1 MGFLM
6 KKYVPLLLV
15 LGAIAVTV
23 IMFLSQPEPV
33 KAAAPEAALAVKTQ
47 ILKSTSV
54 TLEVESQGTVQPRT
68 RTTLISEVSGAVLE
82 VSEQFIVGGTFGAGD
97 VLLSLD
103 PTDYEVALQRAEAQ
117 LISANA
123 KLELEKARAIQAAKE
138 WQMTGRPQSE
148 APILALRKPYLAE
161 AEANILQS
169 KAEVKRA
176 KQKLE
181 KTKIRAPYAGMVA
194 FKSADVGQYVT
205 TGSRLGETFAIDFV
219 EVRLPLTERD
229 LARMDALTFKGIP
242 SESMVTLSGSV
253 NGKQREWLAEVV
265 RSEGVVNE
273 INRSQYLV
281 ARMSDPYG
289 ISGSGDSVSPPLLV
303 GTFVTAKL
311 KGKVLEDVFE
321 LPRSALLQGSKVA
334 TVDSQTRMNI
344 RAVDVIFS
352 DDSFYYV
359 TGLND
364 GVQVITSA
372 LGTPIEGL
380 KLLLRNSSTI
390 RDGSL

>member
-1 MGFLM
+1 M
-6 KKYVPLLLV
+6 KKFVPLLLV

-23 IMFLSQPEPV
+23 VMFLSQPEPV

-68 RTTLISEVSGAVLE
+68 RTSLISEVSGAVLE

-194 FKSADVGQYVT
+194 SKGADVGQYVT
-205 TGSRLGETFAIDFV
+205 MGSRLGETFAIDFA

>member
-68 RTTLISEVSGAVLE
+68 RTSLISEVSGAVLE

-123 KLELEKARAIQAAKE
+123 RLELEKARAIQAAKE

>member
-1 MGFLM
+1 M

-68 RTTLISEVSGAVLE
+68 RTSLISEVSGAVLE

-123 KLELEKARAIQAAKE
+123 RLELEKARAIQAAKE

-194 FKSADVGQYVT
+194 SKGADVGQYVT

>member
-33 KAAAPEAALAVKTQ
+33 KAAASGAALAVKTQ

-68 RTTLISEVSGAVLE
+68 RTSLISEVSGAVLE

-194 FKSADVGQYVT
+194 SKSADVGQYVT

>member
-68 RTTLISEVSGAVLE
+68 RTSLISEVSGAVLE

>member
-1 MGFLM
+1 M

-68 RTTLISEVSGAVLE
+68 RTSLISEVSGAVLE

-194 FKSADVGQYVT
+194 SKGADVGQYVT

-390 RDGSL
+390 RDRSL

>member
-1 MGFLM
+1 M
-6 KKYVPLLLV
+6 KKFVPLLLV

-23 IMFLSQPEPV
+23 LMFLSQPDPV

-68 RTTLISEVSGAVLE
+68 RTSLISEVSGAVLE
-82 VSEQFIVGGTFGAGD
+82 VSEQFIVGGTFAAGD
-97 VLLSLD
+97 VLMSLD

-123 KLELEKARAIQAAKE
+123 MLELERARAIQAAKE
-138 WQMTGRPQSE
+138 WQMTVRPQSE

-161 AEANILQS
+161 AEANILQA

-176 KQKLE
+176 KLKLE

-194 FKSADVGQYVT
+194 SKGADVGQYVT

>member
-15 LGAIAVTV
+15 LGAITVTV

-68 RTTLISEVSGAVLE
+68 RTSLISEVSGAVLE

-194 FKSADVGQYVT
+194 SKSADVGQYVT

>member
-15 LGAIAVTV
+15 LGAVAVTV

-68 RTTLISEVSGAVLE
+68 RTSLISEVSGAVLE

-194 FKSADVGQYVT
+194 SKGADVGQYVT

-390 RDGSL
+390 RDRSL

>member
-1 MGFLM
+1 M

-68 RTTLISEVSGAVLE
+68 RTSLISEVSGAVLE

-123 KLELEKARAIQAAKE
+123 KLELEKARAIQAGKE

-161 AEANILQS
+161 AEANILQA

-176 KQKLE
+176 KLKLE
-181 KTKIRAPYAGMVA
+181 KTEIRAPYAGMVA
-194 FKSADVGQYVT
+194 SKGADVGQYVT
-205 TGSRLGETFAIDFV
+205 MGSRLGETFAIDFV

-229 LARMDALTFKGIP
+229 LARMDALTFQGIP

-253 NGKQREWLAEVV
+253 NGTQSDWVAEVV

-281 ARMSDPYG
+281 ARISDPYG
-289 ISGSGDSVSPPLLV
+289 I
-303 GTFVTAKL
+303 
-311 KGKVLEDVFE
+311 
-321 LPRSALLQGSKVA
+321 
-334 TVDSQTRMNI
+334 
-344 RAVDVIFS
+344 
-352 DDSFYYV
+352 
-359 TGLND
+359 
-364 GVQVITSA
+364 
-372 LGTPIEGL
+372 EGL
-380 KLLLRNSSTI
+380 W
-390 RDGSL
+390 G

>member
-1 MGFLM
+1 M

-123 KLELEKARAIQAAKE
+123 RLELEKARAIQAAKE

>member
-1 MGFLM
+1 M
-6 KKYVPLLLV
+6 KKFVPLLLV
-15 LGAIAVTV
+15 LGAIAVTAL
-23 IMFLSQPEPV
+23 MFLSQPDPV

-68 RTTLISEVSGAVLE
+68 RTSLISEVSGAVLE
-82 VSEQFIVGGTFGAGD
+82 VSEQFIVGGTFAAGD
-97 VLLSLD
+97 VLMSLD

-123 KLELEKARAIQAAKE
+123 RLELEKARAIQAAKE

-176 KQKLE
+176 KLKLE

-194 FKSADVGQYVT
+194 SKGADVGQYVT

>member
-1 MGFLM
+1 M

-194 FKSADVGQYVT
+194 SKGADVGQYVT

>member
-1 MGFLM
+1 M
-6 KKYVPLLLV
+6 KKFVPLLLV
-15 LGAIAVTV
+15 LGAIAVTI

>member
-1 MGFLM
+1 M

-169 KAEVKRA
+169 KAEVKQA

>member
-1 MGFLM
+1 M

-194 FKSADVGQYVT
+194 SKSADVGQYVT

-311 KGKVLEDVFE
+311 KGKVLDDVFE

>member
-1 MGFLM
+1 M

-15 LGAIAVTV
+15 LGAITVTV

-68 RTTLISEVSGAVLE
+68 RTSLISEVSGAVLE

-194 FKSADVGQYVT
+194 SKSADVGQYVT

>member
-1 MGFLM
+1 M

-68 RTTLISEVSGAVLE
+68 RTSLISEVSGAVLE

>member
-1 MGFLM
+1 M
-6 KKYVPLLLV
+6 KKFVPLLLV

-23 IMFLSQPEPV
+23 VMFLSQPEPV

-68 RTTLISEVSGAVLE
+68 RTSLISEVSGAVLE

-194 FKSADVGQYVT
+194 SKGADVGQYVT

>member
-1 MGFLM
+1 M

>member
-68 RTTLISEVSGAVLE
+68 RTSLISEVSGAVLE

-311 KGKVLEDVFE
+311 KGKVLDDVFE

>member
-1 MGFLM
+1 M

-15 LGAIAVTV
+15 LGAITVTV

-68 RTTLISEVSGAVLE
+68 RTSLISEVSGAVLE

>member
-1 MGFLM
+1 M
-6 KKYVPLLLV
+6 KKFVPVLLV
-15 LGAIAVTV
+15 LGAIAVTAL
-23 IMFLSQPEPV
+23 MFLAQPEPV
-33 KAAAPEAALAVKTQ
+33 KAPAPEAALAVKTQ

-54 TLEVESQGTVQPRT
+54 TLEVESQGTVKPRT
-68 RTTLISEVSGAVLE
+68 RTSLVSEVSGTVLE
-82 VSEQFIVGGTFGAGD
+82 VSEQFIVGGTFNAGD
-97 VLLSLD
+97 ILMKLD

-117 LISANA
+117 LVSANA
-123 KLELEKARAIQAAKE
+123 MLELEKARAIQAVKE
-138 WQMTGRPQSE
+138 WEMTGRPQSE

-161 AEANILQS
+161 AEANILQA

-176 KQKLE
+176 KLKLQ

-194 FKSADVGQYVT
+194 SKGADVGQYVT
-205 TGSRLGETFAIDFV
+205 MGSRLGETFAIDFV

-229 LARMDALTFKGIP
+229 LARMDSLTFKGIP

-253 NGKQREWLAEVV
+253 NGAQTNWVAQVV
-265 RSEGVVNE
+265 RSEGVVHE

-289 ISGSGDSVSPPLLV
+289 MSTSEERDSPPLLV

-311 KGKVLEDVFE
+311 KGKVLEEVFE

-334 TVDSQTRMNI
+334 TVDPQTRMNI
-344 RAVDVIFS
+344 RTVDVIFS
-352 DDSFYYV
+352 DDSYYYV
-359 TGLND
+359 RGLNE

-372 LGTPIEGL
+372 IGTPIEGL
-380 KLLLRNSSTI
+380 KLQLRNSSKI
-390 RDGSL
+390 QSEVR